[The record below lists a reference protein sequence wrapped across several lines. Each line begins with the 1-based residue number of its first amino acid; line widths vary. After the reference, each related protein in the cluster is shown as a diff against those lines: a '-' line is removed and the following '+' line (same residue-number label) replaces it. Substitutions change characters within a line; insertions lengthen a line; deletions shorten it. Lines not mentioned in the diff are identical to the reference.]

1 MSDEVGPPCSMGP
14 QAARLD
20 HLLVLEPLRG
30 CWSLFGLPS
39 SSQGQVGPSNK
50 WSDQLVGQHGPTIYR
65 TCLSDQFAQVGRTCP
80 TGHLV
85 GQAAQ
90 HVHLLGSTC
99 RTDLSN
105 KFLHTPVCMMA
116 GRSPTGC
123 VAVKQFGG
131 CNLLAKQFAACN
143 LLAEQVAACKL
154 LGKEV
159 AACKLLAKQ
168 VASCYLLA
176 EQVTAGNLLGEQ
188 LANCN
193 LLSEQIT
200 AGNLLSKQV
209 AA

>member
-20 HLLVLEPLRG
+20 HLLVLEPLRTAQLI
-30 CWSLFGLPS
+30 SRS
-39 SSQGQVGPSNK
+39 SGAVQQVVGPASRTARANHI
-50 WSDQLVGQHGPTIYR
+50 SDVLVRPVR
-65 TCLSDQFAQVGRTCP
+65 TSWADMSDGSSVRQV
-80 TGHLV
+80 
-85 GQAAQ
+85 
-90 HVHLLGSTC
+90 STC